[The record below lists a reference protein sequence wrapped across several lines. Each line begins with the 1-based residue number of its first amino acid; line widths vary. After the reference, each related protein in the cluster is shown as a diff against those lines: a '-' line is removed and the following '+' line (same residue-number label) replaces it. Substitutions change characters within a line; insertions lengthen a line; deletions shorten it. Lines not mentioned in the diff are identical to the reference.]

1 MNRVIR
7 QRASK
12 TSRNRALRPVAE
24 GLEDRMLLYAVNGD
38 VFSYGVRMAWSVMPD
53 GTSLGGISSNL
64 NATLNSDIGSE
75 STWITAF
82 QDAFAQWEN
91 IANVNFTQV
100 SDNGAAFGSGAYQQG
115 SPNFGDVRIGGL
127 ALPANELAF
136 TVLPPAAN
144 GNSTAGDIFFNTNLN
159 WNSTTGYDLE
169 TVALHEIGHVMG
181 LGESTV
187 TNAAM
192 YPYYGGTQQWLA
204 SDDIN
209 GAQAIWGPRQEDPFV
224 QNTDNLTMAN
234 AANVTGFM
242 NPSSGQVYLPGLNV
256 ASSAQSYWF
265 KFTTPAN
272 SSAVFTA
279 QVQSSNLSELSP
291 RVEIFNASGVGLMNT
306 TAPAND
312 YGATINAT
320 ITNATPNT
328 TYYVR
333 VLGSNAG
340 DTGTGAYTMTLNA
353 GYGFIGIAPP
363 PNTQVLAQGS
373 LGGGSQLMSLGT
385 VGDAIKASVLAG
397 ENHQPKT
404 PGTPAAPSLLANT
417 NSIAAELTTSGA
429 LTTSALDAA
438 LIGLFQ
444 DIPSTVLNGS
454 MLLSTQS
461 SAGIGTG
468 STSVGKLDSILT
480 RYLDELDSIRS

>member
-1 MNRVIR
+1 
-7 QRASK
+7 
-12 TSRNRALRPVAE
+12 
-24 GLEDRMLLYAVNGD
+24 MLLYAVNGD

-64 NATLNSDIGSE
+64 NATLNSDIGPQ

-91 IANVNFTQV
+91 VANVNFTQV

-115 SPNFGDVRIGGL
+115 SPNFGDIRIGGL
-127 ALPANELAF
+127 ALPSDVLAF
-136 TVLPPAAN
+136 TVLPPSAN
-144 GNSTAGDIFFNTNLN
+144 GNSTAGDIFFNTSIPWSIGGN
-159 WNSTTGYDLE
+159 YDLE
-169 TVALHEIGHVMG
+169 TVALHEIGHDVG

-187 TNAAM
+187 TNASL

-209 GAQAIWGPRQEDPFV
+209 GAKAIWGPRQEDPFV
-224 QNTDNLTMAN
+224 QSTNNLTMAN

-242 NPSSGQVYLPGLNV
+242 NPSSGQVYLPGLDV

-265 KFTTPAN
+265 KVTTPAN

-291 RVEIFNASGVGLMNT
+291 RVEIFNASGVGLAQT
-306 TAPAND
+306 SAPANA

-340 DTGTGAYTMTLNA
+340 YTGTGAYTMTLNA
-353 GYGFIGIAPP
+353 GYGFIGTAPP

-373 LGGGSQLMSLGT
+373 QGGGSQLMLDGGLGSAIKDWVNTGNSAQLASLGIT
-385 VGDAIKASVLAG
+385 A
-397 ENHQPKT
+397 T
-404 PGTPAAPSLLANT
+404 PSMLSTLNAV
-417 NSIAAELTTSGA
+417 AAELATPIAMTN
-429 LTTSALDAA
+429 SALDSA
-438 LIGLFQ
+438 LIGMLESTPISLIDSSSFLSNL
-444 DIPSTVLNGS
+444 ILGSIGINTSASPSTLS
-454 MLLSTQS
+454 KIDRSLML
-461 SAGIGTG
+461 
-468 STSVGKLDSILT
+468 
-480 RYLDELDSIRS
+480 YLDALAPIFSTI